1 MIVSSTGA
9 PLCVRVVMPMICV
22 VSGCAN
28 RSNRETDRSFFRVP
42 KVVVH
47 KGEKCRQLTEK
58 RWETWLSNLSLRSGG
73 AESLSARVCHGLF
86 VLNQRTVPLA
96 SNTELG
102 LFLRSAAVW
111 TSGTQ
116 F

>member
-42 KVVVH
+42 K
-47 KGEKCRQLTEK
+47 GEKCRQLTEK
-58 RWETWLSNLSLRSGG
+58 RRETWLSNLYLQSGG
-73 AESLSARVCHGLF
+73 AESLNARVCHGLF